1 MVIQYF
7 TIKTDKPALSY
18 KTGEEITFF
27 IFPRRNNGGCDL
39 CDKVAY
45 KIEADDGGREEGIV
59 ACNPEQY
66 CTVKYVAKAPGF
78 VRILVKALN
87 EETAISFNDVAPGDS
102 TDDNFFYPF
111 STCAG
116 VELDKVVPLV
126 TPPQDFDIYWDSLV
140 KTVEEFTPELLLADE
155 VINPEKFP
163 KDFVCHDVR
172 ISTPQGRCAS
182 GYIIKPKKE
191 GKYPIII
198 SFNGYSLAGAAM
210 RWERNAI
217 CIHVNAHGIENG
229 LSIQAMNQKY
239 GKTIGRYGF
248 DEEENKKP
256 ETCYWHNMII
266 RNLCALKYAKSLKE
280 WDGKTIIAKGGSQ
293 AAFQA
298 ICVAAHDKDVSFLD
312 VSVPWFCDDLSRNK
326 NIMPVGFASPQGA
339 GAEYFYNVCQA
350 HKIKCPVSVMLRLAD
365 PTCIPYGIMAFY
377 NTLTCKKK
385 ITLEHGSEH
394 SQRPFEM
401 RSFIFYSGEIAPGKY
416 RHYTGKIVEV
426 IGFSKRADTE
436 SFTADIGPHYA
447 FEVFPADE
455 QPTRNVLYKEEG
467 DDTIYSLCEN
477 SWFDS
482 FFENGKFV
490 ASRYTLI
497 EEQN

>member
-18 KTGEEITFF
+18 KIGEEITFF

-39 CDKVAY
+39 CDKIAY
-45 KIEADDGGREEGIV
+45 KIEADDGGHEEGIV
-59 ACNPEQY
+59 TCNPEQY

-116 VELDKVVPLV
+116 VELEKVKPLV
-126 TPPQDFDIYWDSLV
+126 APPKDFDAYWNSLT
-140 KTVEEFTPELLLADE
+140 KKVEEFTPELLLSDQYFYK
-155 VINPEKFP
+155 IP
-163 KDFVCHDVR
+163 DDIICHDVR
-172 ISTPQGRCAS
+172 ISTPEGRPAS
-182 GYIIKPKKE
+182 GYICKPKKA

-198 SFNGYSLAGAAM
+198 SFNGYSLAGGVP
-210 RWERNAI
+210 RWERGAI

-229 LSIQAMNQKY
+229 LPIQAMNQKY
-239 GKTIGRYGF
+239 GKTITSRYGF

-256 ETCYWHNMII
+256 ETCYWQGMII
-266 RNLCALKYAKSLKE
+266 RDLCALKYAKSLKE
-280 WDGKTIIAKGGSQ
+280 WDGKTIIATGGSQ

-298 ICVAAHDKDVSFLD
+298 ICVAAHDPDVSFLNTT
-312 VSVPWFCDDLSRNK
+312 VPWFCDDLSRNK
-326 NIMPVGFASPQGA
+326 NIMPISFASPQGL

-350 HKIKCPVSVMLRLAD
+350 HKIKCPVSVMLRLGD

-377 NTLTCKKK
+377 NALDTKKK
-385 ITLEHGSEH
+385 LTLEHGSEH

-401 RSFIFYSGEIAPGKY
+401 RSFTYYSGEIRLGKY
-416 RHYTGKIVEV
+416 RHYTGKMVEV
-426 IGFSKRADTE
+426 IGFSSRKDE
-436 SFTADIGPHYA
+436 EKFTADIGPHFA
-447 FEVFPADE
+447 FKTFALDE
-455 QPTRNVLYKEEG
+455 QPTRNVLFKEEG
-467 DDTIYSLCEN
+467 DETIYSLCEN
-477 SWFDS
+477 AWFDT
-482 FFENGKFV
+482 FFEDGKLIE
-490 ASRYTLI
+490 SRYTFI
-497 EEQN
+497 EE